1 MGEEHLNHLGRQEGF
16 LYLLKKLWT
25 NFLVYNSHAFT
36 VSMIFINFI
45 IVSNIMWPGEAFH
58 SSELGIMVG
67 TGMYVMAISGML
79 FGYLTDRYSR
89 IYLLSFTEIL
99 FGFGIF
105 LNGFVPEGLGML
117 TFNLFLI
124 YNLIRSFSSGGF
136 YPIIISYVNDSTEEK
151 EKSQFFGMLQ
161 ALFQLFQIVGMMLS
175 AVLFQNAFWREFF
188 WFTGVIFIVFGI
200 VIFFKGKEPKRASTQ
215 DELKQVLLNEDI
227 KYDYKLTKE
236 TVKSTI
242 LAPTNIIAFVEGI
255 FTTIILM
262 VPDFLF
268 DAYVQSPP
276 HNLSSVVSS
285 IYMVIFGLPGGLF
298 GSLAL
303 AKLSDKLAKKNIKY
317 RIYFIVFSVVT
328 LLGLYIVLFFLPIP
342 SLSVEQG
349 QNLLVVFTFPIIWV
363 MGMCAFLAR
372 AVVGIWNINQPPILQ
387 AINLPEAQG
396 TVSSANQLLE
406 LIGSGTGPIL
416 AGFLLIYFN
425 QDYQLT
431 VTITMSIGIIGG
443 VLWLFATK
451 WINKDIERIS
461 NILKERGSELNNKNK
476 LKINE

>member
-1 MGEEHLNHLGRQEGF
+1 MSNIEQKEGF

-67 TGMYVMAISGML
+67 TGMYVMAISGLL
-79 FGYLTDRYSR
+79 FGFLADRYSR
-89 IYLLSFTEIL
+89 TYLMSFTEIL
-99 FGFGIF
+99 FGIGVF

-117 TFNLFLI
+117 TFNFFLI

-175 AVLFQNAFWREFF
+175 AVLFQNAYWREFF
-188 WFTGVIFIVFGI
+188 WFTGVIFIGFGI
-200 VIFFKGKEPKRASTQ
+200 LIFLKGKEPKRAATQ

-227 KYDYKLTKE
+227 KYEYKLTKE
-236 TVKSTI
+236 TVKSTV

-255 FTTIILM
+255 FTTILLM

-268 DAYVQSPP
+268 VAYIQSPP
-276 HNLSSVVSS
+276 HNISSVVSS

-303 AKLSDKLAKKNIKY
+303 AKLSDKLAKKNIKF
-317 RIYFIVFSVVT
+317 RIYFIVFSIVS
-328 LLGLYIVLFFLPIP
+328 LFGLYIVLFFLPIP
-342 SLSVEQG
+342 FLTIEQG
-349 QNLLVVFTFPIIWV
+349 QNLLFVFSFPILWI
-363 MGMCAFLAR
+363 MGMCAFFAR

-396 TVSSANQLLE
+396 TISSANQLLE
-406 LIGSGTGPIL
+406 LIGSGTGPIV
-416 AGFLLIYFN
+416 AGFLLIFFN
-425 QDYQLT
+425 QNYQVT

-451 WINKDIERIS
+451 WVNKDIARIS
-461 NILKERGSELNNKNK
+461 NILKERGIELNNKNK
-476 LKINE
+476 VKI